1 MSTTSRPRRPRTT
14 VGTLVF
20 STNKATKNTIR
31 AMKRIDKEVQMCFNP
46 INFKVTN
53 YKFVT
58 T

>member
-1 MSTTSRPRRPRTT
+1 MSTISKPRRPRTT

-20 STNKATKNTIR
+20 STNKATKNTIK
-31 AMKRIDKEVQMCFNP
+31 ALKRIDTQVQMCFNP